1 MFKFKLKNRIH
12 RAVMLIAIITF
23 GVGSYFTTGWSN
35 DKDNRT
41 KGANHDNLGYRT
53 HTITFRKGKLYEIAF
68 ASIKEGKETQLNE
81 QYFPKVGPLVAEY
94 GAAGLGSF
102 RVIGKIEGQ
111 IEPQMIVIFEWP
123 SLAVKTKFHK
133 DPRFLKISP
142 LRDEALSFFE
152 TSYYEVGEDVTVAFK
167 ENKIYEFFGAWL
179 TPEAETALPKYFEVS
194 EPIKRSYGRLYPEF
208 KVNLSPAK
216 GLSSDHAYSPHMA
229 GIVEWDKAED
239 YYILTSNEKF
249 KKEAAPL
256 MKKALA
262 RIDMLQAKV
271 IFQQ

>member
-1 MFKFKLKNRIH
+1 
-12 RAVMLIAIITF
+12 
-23 GVGSYFTTGWSN
+23 
-35 DKDNRT
+35 
-41 KGANHDNLGYRT
+41 
-53 HTITFRKGKLYEIAF
+53 
-68 ASIKEGKETQLNE
+68 
-81 QYFPKVGPLVAEY
+81 
-94 GAAGLGSF
+94 
-102 RVIGKIEGQ
+102 
-111 IEPQMIVIFEWP
+111 MIVIFEWP
-123 SLAVKTKFHK
+123 SLAVKNKFHK

-152 TSYYEVGEDVTVAFK
+152 TSYYEVGEDVGVVFK

-194 EPIKRSYGRLYPEF
+194 EPIKRSYGRPYPEF

-229 GIVEWDKAED
+229 GIVEWDQAGD